1 MQDPILQLKGVTKSF
16 FGNNA
21 LTDIDFDLFP
31 SEIHCICGE
40 NGAGKSTLIKLLTG
54 AYSPTKGS
62 IIISGKEYS
71 SLTPNES
78 QNLGIQAIYQE
89 NNLLPNM
96 EIAENLFLGQEHL
109 TKFHLIDKRA
119 CGPKRRRS
127 STRSTRNWMPLC
139 SSVI

>member
-54 AYSPTKGS
+54 AFSPTKGK

-71 SLTPNES
+71 SLTPKES

-89 NNLLPNM
+89 NNLLPTWRSQK
-96 EIAENLFLGQEHL
+96 IFLW
-109 TKFHLIDKRA
+109 A
-119 CGPKRRRS
+119 RS
-127 STRSTRNWMPLC
+127 
-139 SSVI
+139 I